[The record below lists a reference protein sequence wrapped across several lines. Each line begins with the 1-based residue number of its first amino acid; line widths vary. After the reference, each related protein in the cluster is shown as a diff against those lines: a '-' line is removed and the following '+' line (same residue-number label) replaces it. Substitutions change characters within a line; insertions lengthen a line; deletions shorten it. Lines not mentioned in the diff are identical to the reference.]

1 MYDLLIQGGR
11 VVLPGSTVEADLG
24 VTGEVIGAVGL
35 PGALG
40 DARRRIDARGL
51 YVMPGGIDPHVHL
64 RWAPIPEGPAGVHAS
79 TLSAACG
86 GTTTVLDFATQGQG
100 ESLLG
105 TVRKRLALAE
115 GRMAVDYGLHCLV
128 TNATPQVLTELG
140 ALVEAGVSSFKVMTA
155 YRKIKW
161 MLEDGAIYAVMAE
174 AARCGALVGVH
185 AENEDLIE
193 SATRNLLAQGKTG
206 AENYGAGRPALAEG
220 EAVRRTIY
228 LARKAGAPLYVFHVT
243 TRDGLEAV
251 QQAQLE
257 GQAVYGETCPH
268 YLTFTDEVF
277 QRPEP
282 RLFSVIP
289 PPRTEADQQAL
300 WAGIQG
306 PLSCIGSDD
315 AMRTVADK
323 QQGDTFDQIPMG
335 LAGMETRIP
344 ILYSE
349 GVARGRITIN
359 RMAELT
365 ATGPA
370 RVFGLYPRKGI
381 IAPGSDADL
390 VLLDPS
396 IRKKIRIVDLHQPND
411 YTVYEGRDVEG
422 YPVMTILRGEV
433 IVEQGQPVET
443 KARGRFVPRLPF
455 RSETASG

>member
-1 MYDLLIQGGR
+1 M
-11 VVLPGSTVEADLG
+11 LPASTMEADLG
-24 VTGEVIGAVGL
+24 VTGEIISGIGL
-35 PGALG
+35 PGSLG

-51 YVMPGGIDPHVHL
+51 YVLPGGIDPHVHL
-64 RWAPIPEGPAGVHAS
+64 RWAPIPEGPDGVHAS
-79 TLSAACG
+79 TISAACG

-105 TVRKRLALAE
+105 TVQKRLRLAE

-128 TNATPQVLTELG
+128 TSVSPLVLDEVG
-140 ALVEAGVSSFKVMTA
+140 ALVKAGVTSFKVMTA

-161 MLEDGAIYAVMAE
+161 MLEDGAIYKVMAE
-174 AARCGALVGVH
+174 ASRRGALVGVH

-193 SATRNLLAQGKTG
+193 SATRDLLAQGKTG
-206 AENYGAGRPALAEG
+206 AEHYGEGRPAMAEG
-220 EAVRRTIY
+220 EAVRRAIY
-228 LARKAGAPLYVFHVT
+228 LARKAGASLYVFHVT
-243 TRDGLEAV
+243 TQDGLEAV
-251 QQAQLE
+251 EQAQQE

-277 QRPEP
+277 RHPEP
-282 RLFSVIP
+282 RLFTVIP
-289 PPRTEADQQAL
+289 PPRSEADLEAL
-300 WAGIQG
+300 WKGVHG
-306 PLSCIGSDD
+306 TLSCVGSDE
-315 AMRTVADK
+315 AMRTLADK

-335 LAGMETRIP
+335 LAGIETRIP

-349 GVARGRITIN
+349 GVAKGRITIN

-370 RVFGLYPRKGI
+370 RIFGLYPQKGV

-396 IRKKIRIVDLHQPND
+396 IRKKIRFVDLHQPND

-433 IVEQGQPVET
+433 MVEHGQPVET
-443 KARGRFVPRLPF
+443 RARGRFVARLPI
-455 RSETASG
+455 RSAGTSGRAPGT

>member
-11 VVLPGSTVEADLG
+11 VVLPVSTVEADLG
-24 VTGEVIGAVGL
+24 VTGDVIGAVGL
-35 PGALG
+35 PGFLG
-40 DARRRIDARGL
+40 AARRRIDARGL
-51 YVMPGGIDPHVHL
+51 YVLPGGIDPHVHL

-79 TLSAACG
+79 TVSAACG

-105 TVRKRLALAE
+105 TVQKRLALAE
-115 GRMAVDYGLHCLV
+115 GRMAVDYGLHCLITNV
-128 TNATPQVLTELG
+128 TPSVLAEVG
-140 ALVEAGVSSFKVMTA
+140 ALVKAGVSSLKVMTA

-161 MLEDGAIYAVMAE
+161 MLEDGAVYAIMAE

-185 AENEDLIE
+185 AENEDLVE
-193 SATRNLLAQGKTG
+193 SATRDLLAQGKTG
-206 AENYGAGRPALAEG
+206 AEHYGAGRPALAEG
-220 EAVRRTIY
+220 EAVRRAIY
-228 LARKAGAPLYVFHVT
+228 LARKAGASIYIFHVT
-243 TRDGLEAV
+243 TQDGLEAV
-251 QQAQLE
+251 QQAQRV

-268 YLTFTDEVF
+268 YLTLTDEVYR
-277 QRPEP
+277 RPEA
-282 RLFSVIP
+282 RLFAVIP
-289 PPRTEADQQAL
+289 PLRSEADQQAL
-300 WAGIQG
+300 WTGIQG

-315 AMRTVADK
+315 AMRTLADK
-323 QQGDTFDQIPMG
+323 QQGATFDQIPMG
-335 LAGMETRIP
+335 LAGIETRIP

-349 GVARGRITIN
+349 GVAKGRITIN

-370 RVFGLYPRKGI
+370 RIFGLYPQKGV

-396 IRKKIRIVDLHQPND
+396 IRKKIRFADLHQPND

-443 KARGRFVPRLPF
+443 RARGRFVARAPIRNENAL
-455 RSETASG
+455 